1 MTEQSVID
9 PAAWAGL
16 LESVGDDVDFM
27 AELITTYFDDSP
39 RLLAAMQGAFSAGNA
54 EDLRRAAHSLKSS
67 SANFGALRL
76 SKKCK
81 ELEDI
86 GKAGVLEGAAEQI
99 GQIVAE
105 YEKARAALEAI
116 QRDGWNGEH
125 PWPHSGGG

>member
-16 LESVGDDVDFM
+16 LESVGDDADFM
-27 AELITTYFDDSP
+27 AELMETYFDDSP
-39 RLLAAMQGAFSAGNA
+39 RLLAAMQEALSASNA

-116 QRDGWNGEH
+116 QRDGWNEEH

>member
-27 AELITTYFDDSP
+27 AELLTTYFDDSP
-39 RLLAAMQGAFSAGNA
+39 RLLAAMQEAFSAGNT
-54 EDLRRAAHSLKSS
+54 ENLRRAAHSLKSS
-67 SANFGALRL
+67 SANFGAVRL

-116 QRDGWNGEH
+116 QRDGWNEEH

>member
-39 RLLAAMQGAFSAGNA
+39 RLLAAMQEAFSAGNT
-54 EDLRRAAHSLKSS
+54 EDLRRAAHSLKSN
-67 SANFGALRL
+67 SANFGAIRL
-76 SKKCK
+76 SRQCK
-81 ELEDI
+81 ELEDM

-116 QRDGWNGEH
+116 QRGDWNGEH
-125 PWPHSGGG
+125 PWPHSRGG